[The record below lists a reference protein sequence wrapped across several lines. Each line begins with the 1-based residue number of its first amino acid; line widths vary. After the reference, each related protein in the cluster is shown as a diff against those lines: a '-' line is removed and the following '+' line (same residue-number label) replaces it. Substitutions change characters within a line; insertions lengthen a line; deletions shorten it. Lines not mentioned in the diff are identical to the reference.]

1 MTVYFDLGDVD
12 TFTTGAVG
20 RPGQRT
26 FFLQARGDGRRVSIK
41 CEKQQAAAIAQ
52 YLRRILNDLPP
63 AADRPLPSSLELALP
78 IEPAFTLGPI
88 GLGYDPQAD
97 RIVLQFDEL
106 VPADLADDADDAELA
121 VEPERGR
128 VRVLLSRGQ
137 ALAFCEQAEAV
148 VAAGRPSCI
157 FCGNPI
163 DPEGHACPRMN

>member
-52 YLRRILNDLPP
+52 YLRRILSDLPP

-78 IEPAFTLGPI
+78 IEAAFTLGPI

-97 RIVLQFDEL
+97 RIVLQLDEL
-106 VPADLADDADDAELA
+106 VPADLADEDDDEL
-121 VEPERGR
+121 EPERGR
-128 VRVLLSRGQ
+128 VRLHLSRGQ

-163 DPEGHACPRMN
+163 DPEGHPCPRMN

>member
-1 MTVYFDLGDVD
+1 MTVYLDLGDVD

-97 RIVLQFDEL
+97 RIVLQLDEL
-106 VPADLADDADDAELA
+106 VPVDLADEDDEVD
-121 VEPERGR
+121 VERSR
-128 VRVLLSRGQ
+128 VRLHLSRGQ

-157 FCGNPI
+157 FCGHPI